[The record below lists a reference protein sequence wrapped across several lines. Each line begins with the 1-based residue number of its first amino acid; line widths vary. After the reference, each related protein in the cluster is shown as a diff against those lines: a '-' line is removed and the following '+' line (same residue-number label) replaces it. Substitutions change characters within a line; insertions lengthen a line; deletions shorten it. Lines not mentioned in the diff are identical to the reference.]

1 MIANSMNFSTLT
13 DIELDRLIIE
23 LIQVPADERTR
34 TSELM
39 GQSASEEWQRRYPK
53 TISPSFYAYTMKR
66 GGFPSCYTGSR
77 ETVQLERLSPTAEEL
92 SDE

>member
-1 MIANSMNFSTLT
+1 MNFSTLT

-23 LIQVPADERTR
+23 LIQAPADERTR

-53 TISPSFYAYTMKR
+53 TISPSFYAYAMKR

>member
-1 MIANSMNFSTLT
+1 MTTDFTNFSVLT

-39 GQSASEEWQRRYPK
+39 GQAASEEWQRRYPK
-53 TISPSFYAYTMKR
+53 TISPSFYAYAMKR

-77 ETVQLERLSPTAEEL
+77 ETVQLERLRTVVEETC
-92 SDE
+92 DE

>member
-1 MIANSMNFSTLT
+1 MTTDFMNFSALT

-23 LIQVPADERTR
+23 LIQVPAAERTR
-34 TSELM
+34 ASELM
-39 GQSASEEWQRRYPK
+39 GQSASDEWQRRYPK
-53 TISPSFYAYTMKR
+53 TISPSFYAYAMKR

-77 ETVQLERLSPTAEEL
+77 ETVQLERLSPTVEEL